1 MVNVQH
7 GLWPMMH
14 VGAAFSLTVRTR
26 PITIIWKTQ
35 ESNEW
40 ISCVFFRGKEQ
51 EWNAA
56 FGGGKRG
63 LSGGL

>member
-14 VGAAFSLTVRTR
+14 VGTAFSLTVRTR

-51 EWNAA
+51 E
-56 FGGGKRG
+56 
-63 LSGGL
+63 